1 MTIVSLFAQH
11 QSSDTLHTV
20 VSGDFNMP
28 QLSVWYFRTA
38 ILFLIAGIC
47 VGLYM
52 SITHQFEATGAHAHI
67 NLLGWVTMAIFGI
80 YYALNPVQ
88 AASRIA
94 KIQYMLYT
102 IGILVMAPALF
113 LMLTGN
119 PALEPVVAV
128 SSLVTFAGV
137 LLFAV
142 ILFTRKA

>member
-1 MTIVSLFAQH
+1 
-11 QSSDTLHTV
+11 
-20 VSGDFNMP
+20 MP

-47 VGLYM
+47 LGLYM

-80 YYALNPVQ
+80 YYALNPLQ

-94 KIQYMLYT
+94 TIQYMLYT

>member
-1 MTIVSLFAQH
+1 
-11 QSSDTLHTV
+11 
-20 VSGDFNMP
+20 MP

-38 ILFLIAGIC
+38 ILFLITGIC
-47 VGLYM
+47 LGLYM

-88 AASRIA
+88 AETRIA
-94 KIQYMLYT
+94 RIQYMVYT
-102 IGILVMAPALF
+102 IGVLVMAPSLF

-119 PALEPVVAV
+119 PALEPVVAI
-128 SSLVTFAGV
+128 SSLVTFSGV
-137 LLFAV
+137 LLFAM

>member
-1 MTIVSLFAQH
+1 
-11 QSSDTLHTV
+11 
-20 VSGDFNMP
+20 MP
-28 QLSVWYFRTA
+28 MLSIWFFRTA

-47 VGLYM
+47 LGLYM

-67 NLLGWVTMAIFGI
+67 NLLGWVTMALFGI

-94 KIQYMLYT
+94 RLQYFIYT
-102 IGILVMAPALF
+102 LGILVMAPSLF
-113 LMLTGN
+113 LMLSGN
-119 PALEPVVAV
+119 PAMEPLVAI

-137 LLFAV
+137 LLFAF

>member
-1 MTIVSLFAQH
+1 
-11 QSSDTLHTV
+11 
-20 VSGDFNMP
+20 MP

-38 ILFLIAGIC
+38 ILFLITGIC
-47 VGLYM
+47 LGLYM
-52 SITHQFEATGAHAHI
+52 SITHKFEATAAHAHI

-102 IGILVMAPALF
+102 IGILVMAPSLF

-119 PALEPVVAV
+119 PALEPVVAI
-128 SSLVTFAGV
+128 SSLVTFSGV
-137 LLFAV
+137 LLFAM

>member
-1 MTIVSLFAQH
+1 
-11 QSSDTLHTV
+11 
-20 VSGDFNMP
+20 
-28 QLSVWYFRTA
+28 
-38 ILFLIAGIC
+38 
-47 VGLYM
+47 
-52 SITHQFEATGAHAHI
+52 
-67 NLLGWVTMAIFGI
+67 
-80 YYALNPVQ
+80 LNPVQ

-102 IGILVMAPALF
+102 IGILVMAPSLF

-119 PALEPVVAV
+119 PALEPVVAI

>member
-1 MTIVSLFAQH
+1 
-11 QSSDTLHTV
+11 
-20 VSGDFNMP
+20 MP

-38 ILFLIAGIC
+38 ILFLVAGIC

-94 KIQYMLYT
+94 KIQYMVYT
-102 IGILVMAPALF
+102 IGILVMAPSLF

-142 ILFTRKA
+142 ILFTRQA